1 MDLDHLLTCPYAQGS
16 EQEDEGVELRGGQ
29 VLIPTEATAVKD
41 VSKMSVSTLRKLPSS
56 RGVGLGV
63 GRRMRRERRKRRER
77 TPSLDLLE
85 SLPSGLGTFLCMA
98 REHTEDC

>member
-1 MDLDHLLTCPYAQGS
+1 M
-16 EQEDEGVELRGGQ
+16 
-29 VLIPTEATAVKD
+29 LIPTEASAVKD

-56 RGVGLGV
+56 RGGGAGV
-63 GRRMRRERRKRRER
+63 GRRMGRERRKRGER

-85 SLPSGLGTFLCMA
+85 SLPSGLGTFICTA